1 MSGTKTIL
9 MIAFEFT
16 PCQSAGVQRPSKF
29 AQYLQDKNWRPIIL
43 TAENSVHKV
52 IDETAP
58 LPVPESDIYRVKAP
72 DAKQV
77 FGFKNKYFEITT
89 SPDRWWLWARNAIKQ
104 GKKLI
109 DQYNPDVIWSTHP
122 IVSTHIV
129 GLQIAK
135 YAKKRNPNSKWV
147 ADYRDPVKCQY
158 EPEAI
163 AYPFISK
170 FIDDRVIKTADA
182 AVFVTEQSK
191 ALYSDKYQAFSEK
204 FHVIENGYD
213 EENFTLAQPFLIE
226 LPKDD
231 RFTLLHSGALFPLH
245 ARNPE
250 PLFYAISQLKK
261 SGAIDA
267 SSFVLKFRGCP
278 DGSPFQALLEKE
290 EISDLVEFL
299 PNVGY
304 LQSLAEMQSAD
315 ALLAIQGELFNKQIP
330 GKIYEYIRA
339 NQPIVALTRSS
350 SATGSLVSNLP
361 FGYVADSAND
371 LAESLKKV
379 LVKDS
384 YPEFDC
390 AIYTRFNKANELHN
404 LLESLM

>member
-1 MSGTKTIL
+1 

-29 AQYLQDKNWRPIIL
+29 AQYLQLHNWRPLML

-52 IDETAP
+52 IDKTAL
-58 LPVPESDIYRVKAP
+58 LPIPESDIFRIEAP

-77 FGFKNKYFEITT
+77 FGFKNKYLEITT
-89 SPDRWWLWARNAIKQ
+89 SPDRWWLWARKAIKQ

-109 DQYNPDVIWSTHP
+109 DQYNPDIIWSTHP
-122 IVSTHIV
+122 IVSTHLV
-129 GLQIAK
+129 GLQLVK
-135 YAKKRNPNSKWV
+135 YAKKQKVNCKWV

-170 FIDDRVIKTADA
+170 WIDNKVIQTADA
-182 AVFVTEQSK
+182 AVFVTEQSQS
-191 ALYSDKYQAFSEK
+191 LYAEIYQSHSKK

-213 EENFTLAQPFLIE
+213 EENFALAEPLLNNLI
-226 LPKDD
+226 KDK

-250 PLFYAISQLKK
+250 PLFYAISRLKK
-261 SGAIDA
+261 SGRINA
-267 SSFVLKFRGCP
+267 SNFVVKFRGCP
-278 DGSPFQALLEKE
+278 DGSPFQELFAQE

-299 PNVGY
+299 PSVSY

-315 ALLAIQGELFNKQIP
+315 ALLAIQGELFKKQVP
-330 GKIYEYIRA
+330 GKIYEYIRSKK
-339 NQPIVALTRSS
+339 PVLALTNQM
-350 SATGSLVSNLP
+350 SATGN
-361 FGYVADSAND
+361 
-371 LAESLKKV
+371 
-379 LVKDS
+379 
-384 YPEFDC
+384 
-390 AIYTRFNKANELHN
+390 IINELNFGFVSDDATGIYEN
-404 LLESLM
+404 LVHILTKPVDYQIDTSIYSRESKSNELNQLLLSIMK